1 VRKLGFV
8 LEIVIISF
16 GLHLGNDVTGRLFDD
31 ADADDKVDNFSGG
44 NDSKEGGEGG
54 IAPPPAS
61 LTIPLSYSSS
71 SQTNILRAISKMSG
85 VPPDIV
91 V

>member
-1 VRKLGFV
+1 M
-8 LEIVIISF
+8 EIVIISF
-16 GLHLGNDVTGRLFDD
+16 GLHLGNDVTGRFD
-31 ADADDKVDNFSGG
+31 DADDKVDNFSGG
-44 NDSKEGGEGG
+44 NDNKEGGEGG

-61 LTIPLSYSSS
+61 LSYSSS
-71 SQTNILRAISKMSG
+71 SQTSILRAISKMSG